1 MRKRINQSEDLKQAK
16 IVGIGVGKFQLI
28 EIVATDITRNDHWEG
43 SLFAAW
49 ERAKEKGLTVI
60 EGPKLEEVP
69 KVLVR
74 DKEST
79 SKKQKKSVK
88 SKEKKQ

>member
-1 MRKRINQSEDLKQAK
+1 MRTRTNQNEDLKQAK
-16 IVGIGVGKFQLI
+16 IIGVGTGKFQLI
-28 EIVATDITRNDHWEG
+28 EIVAPDITRNDHWEG
-43 SLFAAW
+43 SLSAAW

-60 EGPKLEEVP
+60 EGSKLEEVS